1 MIKIPNVEEL
11 LQVGMHFGHRTSKW
25 HPKMKPFIFGERKGV
40 HIIDLIKSREQ
51 LEKSLGYMSDISAR
65 GGKILF
71 VGTKAQVKGLLKKVA
86 KETEMPYVCEHWL
99 GGTMTNFPVIKK
111 NVKKYKDLIEKQG
124 EGKLSKYTK
133 KEQLQFSR
141 QIAKLELSVGGLV
154 DLNAMPDAVFI
165 WDIKNEKTALA
176 EAKKKLIPIIAVCD
190 TNVDPS
196 GIAYVIPANDDASK
210 TIKLVFDLIREAI
223 NEGKAR
229 AASNKELA
237 AKK

>member
-1 MIKIPNVEEL
+1 MVKIPNVEEL
-11 LQVGMHFGHRTSKW
+11 LQAGMHFGHRTAKW

-51 LEKSLGYMSDISAR
+51 LEKALNFITDLSAK

-86 KETEMPYVCEHWL
+86 KETNMPYVSEHWL
-99 GGTMTNFPVIKK
+99 GGTMTNFPIIKK
-111 NVKKYKDLIEKQG
+111 NVKKYKDLLEKQA

-133 KEQLQFSR
+133 KEQLQFTR

-165 WDIKNEKTALA
+165 WDIKNEATALA

-190 TNVDPS
+190 TNVDPT

-210 TIKLVFDLIREAI
+210 TIKLMFDLIKEAVS
-223 NEGKAR
+223 EGQAK
-229 AASNKELA
+229 AASNKELT